1 MEENV
6 EKNLLVIFT
15 QSISNN
21 FEEIRSSEQK
31 ISAIYTD
38 PNKENYIK
46 ILFKLIMYPYIEE
59 NEKKNIYDN
68 YLNINVK
75 TSILISIKNF
85 IKKSIHSNLESL
97 EISNDLCIIIKHL
110 CIHLLLDIN
119 NNDIKQLNKYLFEIL
134 MHLFKYNISD
144 EYDYIIFYLII
155 LYINDGDFNYILN
168 ILNNDDKKNNMNAMK
183 NIECIILY
191 AQNKYILQ
199 NINQNNYNVEFNK
212 IMENINN
219 IKNIINNR
227 NTTMNDDI
235 VNSINNTKKIY
246 KSNDKHNLFILDDYM
261 LYNIPKDSTS
271 LQTNITNCETNSEQ
285 FIING
290 LNFMGKGIIIN
301 DYNNNAN
308 IIDLVKFN
316 NSNSIFKNMD
326 VNKFKSKYIALK
338 ILRKIIKKY
347 KDNGY
352 VAKFDIK
359 IILTHIEYPLT
370 LYFIYLYNKFR
381 EYTNYINIK
390 LNEQKNGYNTNIDQ
404 ELNICFY
411 TINDITM
418 NIYIF
423 LKFFYNINT
432 IDLPEYYEDNF
443 DIFFNIF
450 YNLITYDIEV
460 LKNYFLHLSITRNFK
475 FGQNDSTKYI
485 TNIHNIDGKNYIL
498 NLNGSDLANKLTSNN
513 YMDKL
518 INYFEQNIL
527 KCKIIIIDII
537 KIISEK
543 YQDESK
549 EYILKLIYSLIDI
562 LYKEKDKS
570 LLCHNYNCLSS
581 TIKLIYHMHLEKS
594 DLNPYKEIKFLE
606 KVIERV
612 LQHIRLK
619 YSDIEEILEADL
631 DYFRN
636 DLNNFNAFSIKSTA
650 IYFLKTLCSNYFDIC
665 FPILEYKILSKD
677 SFLISDTKQNKQSQT
692 FSQISESTTINDDID
707 SNNPFYEAC
716 NMEYKIQLITCLNQI
731 NLSTNFY
738 EHNIK
743 NDLKNFII
751 SIYMKCPNFDSLF
764 FNVNDNIFQNNQTSK
779 IEQMSNINNNSNSG
793 NVLNKLIWLK
803 NEDIFNSK
811 NTIYLLSILKFIL
824 NNRNI
829 CTKQDNI
836 VDIFSFLYHL
846 LYNER
851 NMIHN
856 YSCLCINRLLNC
868 QINKEL
874 LDGIY
879 QNLILNIL
887 NRLLFLL
894 KYNVYN
900 KILNEYILI
909 TILRIFMNYSE
920 KLSNQY
926 IILVLDLI
934 DNTIKI
940 IINDSHNPIFNH
952 YLFELFTLIISLI
965 YKQQNQTCIN
975 IVENAIIS
983 TFSKILELYIHDFI
997 PYIFQIL
1004 SIIINNTNQIK
1015 KVHLD
1020 ILSNLYQIDLWKCT
1034 VGNPNG
1040 IICVLTSYFKKH
1052 NLFQDIIKNNM
1063 QQLFNIYHYCIS
1075 NKKISIDSFQIILI
1089 IFTYL
1094 PIEYYQ
1100 SFLKPL
1106 FVLLF
1111 TFLQQ
1116 YKNDIIKIK
1125 VIHSLSVF
1133 ILKTDVTHFLSI
1145 IDQVQN
1151 GLIFNVL
1158 KSLYMPIMDKLININ
1173 EKIII
1178 FIALT
1183 KIINNEQIK
1192 SNPLIVEILNL
1203 LDKNITKNELV
1214 MKKSKVQQNLSIEK
1228 DEVDKDFE
1236 VTYVKL
1242 QMINNENINE
1252 TVLRD
1257 IDINTELKKNLYN
1270 PEFMQICSSNSFN
1283 NIIQLFNN

>member
-1 MEENV
+1 MEDNV
-6 EKNLLVIFT
+6 EKDLLVIFT
-15 QSISNN
+15 QSVSNN
-21 FEEIRSSEQK
+21 FDEIKSSEQK

-46 ILFKLIMYPYIEE
+46 ILFKLIMYPYVEQ

-110 CIHLLLDIN
+110 CMHLLLDIN
-119 NNDIKQLNKYLFEIL
+119 NNEIKQLDKYLFEIL

-144 EYDYIIFYLII
+144 EYDYILFYLTI
-155 LYINDGDFNYILN
+155 LYINDGDLNYILS
-168 ILNNDDKKNNMNAMK
+168 ILNSDDKKNNINAMK
-183 NIECIILY
+183 NIECIMLY
-191 AQNKYILQ
+191 AQNKFILQ
-199 NINQNNYNVEFNK
+199 NINQNNYHVEFNK

-235 VNSINNTKKIY
+235 VNCINDTKKIY
-246 KSNDKHNLFILDDYM
+246 TSNDKHNLFVLDDYI
-261 LYNIPKDSTS
+261 LYNISKDNNS
-271 LQTNITNCETNSEQ
+271 LQANIANCETNPEQ

-290 LNFMGKGIIIN
+290 LNFMGKGTILK
-301 DYNNNAN
+301 DYNNNVK
-308 IIDLVKFN
+308 IIDLLKLN
-316 NSNSIFKNMD
+316 NGNSTFKNMD
-326 VNKFKSKYIALK
+326 INKFRSKYIALK

-390 LNEQKNGYNTNIDQ
+390 LSERTNTYDANLDNEM
-404 ELNICFY
+404 NICFY
-411 TINDITM
+411 TINDILM

-423 LKFFYNINT
+423 LKVFYNINT

-443 DIFFNIF
+443 DIFYNIF
-450 YNLITYDIEV
+450 YNFITYDIEI
-460 LKNYFLHLSITRNFK
+460 LRNYFLHLSMVRNFK
-475 FGQNDSTKYI
+475 FGINEPTRCI
-485 TNIHNIDGKNYIL
+485 ANTHNIDGKFYLL
-498 NLNGSDLANKLTSNN
+498 NANGTDLANKLTSNDYLN
-513 YMDKL
+513 KL
-518 INYFEQNIL
+518 LSNFEKNIL
-527 KCKIIIIDII
+527 KCKIITIDII
-537 KIISEK
+537 KIMSER

-549 EYILKLIYSLIDI
+549 AYIIKLIYSLIQI

-570 LLCHNYNCLSS
+570 LLCHNYNCLSA
-581 TIKLIYHMHLEKS
+581 TIKLIHHMNLEKN
-594 DLNPYKEIKFLE
+594 DLNPYKETKFLE
-606 KVIERV
+606 KVIECV

-636 DLNNFNAFSIKSTA
+636 DLNNSNAFSIKSTA

-665 FPILEYKILSKD
+665 FPILEFKILSKD
-677 SFLISDTKQNKQSQT
+677 SFLMQEGRQNDQSVA
-692 FSQISESTTINDDID
+692 STQAMGSTIANDEIN
-707 SNNPFYEAC
+707 SKSPFYEPC

-738 EHNIK
+738 QHNIK
-743 NDLKNFII
+743 NDLKNFVI

-764 FNVNDNIFQNNQTSK
+764 YNVNDNIFQNQQIPNT
-779 IEQMSNINNNSNSG
+779 NNSNSV
-793 NVLNKLIWLK
+793 NMSDKLIWLK

-829 CTKQDNI
+829 CTNQENI
-836 VDIFSFLYHL
+836 ADIFSFLYHL
-846 LYNER
+846 LFNEK

-874 LDGIY
+874 LDLIY
-879 QNLILNIL
+879 QNVIINIL

-909 TILRIFMNYSE
+909 TILRIFMNFSD
-920 KLSNQY
+920 KISNQY
-926 IILVLDLI
+926 TILVLQLI

-965 YKQQNQTCIN
+965 YKQQDQTCIN
-975 IVENAIIS
+975 IIEDVVIS

-1020 ILSNLYQIDLWKCT
+1020 ILTNLYQIDLWKSS

-1052 NLFQDIIKNNM
+1052 TLFQDIIKNNM
-1063 QQLFNIYHYCIS
+1063 QQLFNIYHYCLS

-1094 PIEYYQ
+1094 PLEYYQ

-1133 ILKTDVTHFLSI
+1133 ILKTDAAHFLSV

-1158 KSLYMPIMDKLININ
+1158 KSLYMPVMDKLININ

-1178 FIALT
+1178 FLALT
-1183 KIINNEQIK
+1183 KIINNEKIK
-1192 SNPLIVEILNL
+1192 NDPLIVEILNS

-1214 MKKSKVQQNLSIEK
+1214 MKKSKTQQSLNPEK

-1252 TVLRD
+1252 TVLRNV
-1257 IDINTELKKNLYN
+1257 DINNELKKNLYN
-1270 PEFMQICSSNSFN
+1270 PEFLQICSSNGFN
-1283 NIIQLFNN
+1283 NILQLFSN